1 MRTFLISITLFVFLR
16 HGAIADVEGKYSPV
30 YFDSDYPNVLF
41 IAGDFDGRTALNF
54 ERAIE
59 DFGVP
64 SVVALSSDGGLVDQA
79 LLVARRVR
87 SLGIDT
93 LVPENAGCY
102 SACAFVFFG
111 GVVRSAE
118 GELGVHQI
126 WSSNNDFENGQ
137 LRISDILDTLSDFDV
152 PDDILVAMF
161 RTPSDQMYILSQE
174 EKTRF
179 ALLTR
184 SAGPGVRQDSDERAA
199 FEFFNSYYLTWS
211 QPNEI
216 ALAKIFDYYA
226 ARVDF
231 YDNDFSL
238 AQIIDDKTRW
248 AERWPDRQY
257 KVIGD
262 TVSVSCD
269 AEHCYVVGDVLWSA
283 DDRRHSDPKS
293 GRERFTMTL
302 HRHGATFRIVH
313 EQAENVYRN

>member
-1 MRTFLISITLFVFLR
+1 MRASLFSLILFVIPHQSAF
-16 HGAIADVEGKYSPV
+16 AEVEDKYRPV
-30 YFDSDYPNVLF
+30 YFDSEYPNVLF
-41 IAGDFDGRTALNF
+41 INGDFDGRTALNF

-59 DFGVP
+59 EFGVP

-93 LVPENAGCY
+93 FVPTNAGCY

-111 GVVRSAE
+111 GIVRSAE

-126 WSSNNDFENGQ
+126 WSNNNDFENGQ
-137 LRISDILDTLSDFDV
+137 LRISDILDTLSGFDV
-152 PDDILVAMF
+152 PDEILVAMF
-161 RTPSDQMYILSQE
+161 RTPSDQMYVLSTE
-174 EKTRF
+174 EKKRF
-179 ALLTR
+179 ALLSGR
-184 SAGPGVRQDSDERAA
+184 SDSADRQDVGETAA
-199 FEFFNSYYLTWS
+199 FEFFNDYYLTWS

-226 ARVDF
+226 TRVDF
-231 YDNDFSL
+231 YDNDFTM
-238 AQIIDDKTRW
+238 AQIVDDKTRW

-269 AEHCYVVGDVLWSA
+269 AEYCYVVGDVLWSA
-283 DDRRHSDPKS
+283 DDWQHSDPKS

-302 HRHGATFRIVH
+302 RREGATFRIVH
-313 EQAENVYRN
+313 EEAKNVYRN